1 MKTKIKNQVRQGDV
15 LINPVSS
22 APSNLKPVARENKK
36 VILAHGEVTGHHHA
50 LAEPG
55 VEMLRGDTDAE
66 RFLNVPDGGAPLT
79 HQEHGTIPVRE
90 TSKTGPRQVVRQR
103 EYSDELSR
111 RVAD

>member
-1 MKTKIKNQVRQGDV
+1 MKKITNQVRQGDV
-15 LINPVSS
+15 LVTPVS
-22 APSNLKPVARENKK
+22 AVPKNLKPVARENRK

-50 LAEPG
+50 LLEPE

-66 RFLNVPDGGAPLT
+66 RFLSVPKRGAKLT
-79 HQEHGTIPVRE
+79 HQEHATIPLRE
-90 TSKTGPRQVVRQR
+90 TTKTGPRQVVRQR